1 MSRRNRLIYNGAIYH
16 IYQRGNNKEF
26 IFEDDNMKSFILH
39 TLEKYQRKL
48 DYEVLAYVIMNNHY
62 HLLLRANESPI
73 GDIMFYLNNPLG
85 KYVNGK
91 LNRTG
96 HVFEG
101 RYKCKLVENDAY
113 LIWLL
118 RYIHRNPVKANICS
132 DVDDYKWT
140 SHYFYKNQIK
150 SYINTEFILSKLGES
165 MEAAVKRYLMLVS
178 SPGNDNDNDRDY
190 NITKETFNLKELPN
204 LNGSSD
210 APKYNRK
217 NLDDM
222 ITEFNIPSNI
232 LFDIKKGSK
241 KQFLTPIKLTII
253 KNALEECYSIKE
265 IAEYLNAAPSTIS
278 KLISRN

>member
-150 SYINTEFILSKLGES
+150 SYINTEFILSRLGES

-210 APKYNRK
+210 AQKYNRK
-217 NLDDM
+217 RLDDI

>member
-1 MSRRNRLIYNGAIYH
+1 
-16 IYQRGNNKEF
+16 
-26 IFEDDNMKSFILH
+26 
-39 TLEKYQRKL
+39 
-48 DYEVLAYVIMNNHY
+48 
-62 HLLLRANESPI
+62 
-73 GDIMFYLNNPLG
+73 
-85 KYVNGK
+85 
-91 LNRTG
+91 
-96 HVFEG
+96 
-101 RYKCKLVENDAY
+101 
-113 LIWLL
+113 
-118 RYIHRNPVKANICS
+118 
-132 DVDDYKWT
+132 
-140 SHYFYKNQIK
+140 
-150 SYINTEFILSKLGES
+150 

-178 SPGNDNDNDRDY
+178 LPENDNDNDRDY
-190 NITKETFNLKELPN
+190 NITKGIFNLKELPN

-222 ITEFNIPSNI
+222 ITKFNIPSNI

>member
-132 DVDDYKWT
+132 NVDDYKWT

-165 MEAAVKRYLMLVS
+165 VEAAVKRYLALVS

-190 NITKETFNLKELPN
+190 NITKEIFNLKELPN
-204 LNGSSD
+204 LNVSSD

-217 NLDDM
+217 NLDDI

-265 IAEYLNAAPSTIS
+265 VAEYLNAAPSTIS

>member
-1 MSRRNRLIYNGAIYH
+1 MSRRNRLIYKGAIYH

-85 KYVNGK
+85 KYVNEK

-140 SHYFYKNQIK
+140 SHYFYKSQIK

-165 MEAAVKRYLMLVS
+165 LEAAVKRYLILVS

-190 NITKETFNLKELPN
+190 NITKEIFNLKELPN
-204 LNGSSD
+204 LNGNSD
-210 APKYNRK
+210 VPKYNRK
-217 NLDDM
+217 NLDDI

-241 KQFLTPIKLTII
+241 KQFLTPIKLAII

>member
-150 SYINTEFILSKLGES
+150 SYINTEFILSRLGES

>member
-62 HLLLRANESPI
+62 HLLLKANESPI

-132 DVDDYKWT
+132 DVDSYKWT

-165 MEAAVKRYLMLVS
+165 VEAAVKRYLALVS

-190 NITKETFNLKELPN
+190 NITKEIFNLKELPN

-217 NLDDM
+217 NLDDI

-265 IAEYLNAAPSTIS
+265 VAEYLNAAPSTIS